1 VRDSQLVYCE
11 QTFVPVI
18 PAEAG
23 IQAVALASRSMLHA
37 YELFYTLAHEVER
50 ERVRVLEFLRLDT
63 VLVSEQ

>member
-1 VRDSQLVYCE
+1 
-11 QTFVPVI
+11 
-18 PAEAG
+18 
-23 IQAVALASRSMLHA
+23 MLHA